1 MKYTLQYA
9 SNLFLN
15 LQKKKDFQN
24 ILKPSSES
32 LALLGN
38 IGSLQDETSIS
49 MYKEFLT
56 YTSYNWKQTYIIPG
70 PYELSSVKQKNFG
83 QCLEELYKLN
93 ESYDNVKVLNN
104 AHVIIPNTDIQLI
117 GSTLWCRNPYMKHQC
132 MFEYSHIWLQR
143 HQGLAN
149 IMGEDIVHW
158 HQEDL
163 EYIKNM
169 LKNNYRSIILTHH
182 LPHTTLN
189 NDITRVRM
197 DSSNL
202 DDMLRKPIEIWLS
215 GAGNTT
221 LTGYLGYSADVCC
234 TTNPY
239 TTFNTAQNAYSFSY
253 NPKASVSLRLNQNE
267 LV

>member
-9 SNLFLN
+9 SNFFLN

-24 ILKPSSES
+24 MLKPSSEN

-38 IGSLQDETSIS
+38 IGALDTQPSIDT
-49 MYKEFLT
+49 YKNFLT
-56 YTSYNWKQTYIIPG
+56 YTSYNWKQTYLVPG
-70 PYELSSVKQKNFG
+70 PYELTSKTPRIYSKS
-83 QCLEELYKLN
+83 LEELYKLN
-93 ESYDNVKVLNN
+93 ESYNNVKVLNN
-104 AHVIIPNTDIQLI
+104 SHVIIPGTDIQII
-117 GSTLWCRNPYMKHQC
+117 GSTLWSRRPYFRHQC
-132 MFEYSHIWLQR
+132 MFEYSYIWLQR
-143 HQGLAN
+143 HQGLGN
-149 IMGEDIVHW
+149 IMGQDILSW
-158 HQEDL
+158 HQEDV

-169 LKNNYRSIILTHH
+169 LKSNYRSIILTHH
-182 LPHTTLN
+182 LPHPILN
-189 NDITRVRM
+189 NDIARMRM

-202 DDMLRKPIEIWLS
+202 EDMLHKPIEYWLS

-239 TTFNTAQNAYSFSY
+239 TTFNDAKNSYSASY
-253 NPKASVSLRLNQNE
+253 NPKGTVTLRLNQNQ